1 MTLKMKFKLLL
12 AIAVTNLVIL
22 NAFPLPA
29 QLGIRTSLAQ
39 NSAEVKNWQP
49 YQIPNEFSI
58 RYPSACFLER
68 SPQPAGATPRELLII
83 TNLKPTL
90 GGGRVPPNLIKTDIA
105 IEPDGLETVVNQ
117 MLESVE
123 PGTRLTRRGK
133 TKVGG
138 REALRLWFAG
148 ANTNTIITLIR
159 YNTNE
164 TLSLKSYYQK
174 NNSAIPIIQTIHG
187 SVRAIE

>member
-1 MTLKMKFKLLL
+1 MTLKIKFKVLL
-12 AIAVTNLVIL
+12 AIAIANLVIL
-22 NAFPLPA
+22 TAFPLLVP
-29 QLGIRTSLAQ
+29 LGISTSLAQ
-39 NSAEVKNWQP
+39 NSAEVKSWQP

-58 RYPSACFLER
+58 RYPSSWFLER

-105 IEPDGLETVVNQ
+105 IEPDSLETVVNQ

-148 ANTNTIITLIR
+148 ANTNTIVTLIR
-159 YNTNE
+159 YNKTE
-164 TLSLKSYYQK
+164 TLSLKSYYSRYQ
-174 NNSAIPIIQTIHG
+174 SY
-187 SVRAIE
+187 SVQ

>member
-1 MTLKMKFKLLL
+1 MKFKLLL
-12 AIAVTNLVIL
+12 AIAVTNLVVL
-22 NAFPLPA
+22 NAFPVPA

-58 RYPSACFLER
+58 RYPSNWFLER
-68 SPQPAGATPRELLII
+68 SPQPAGATPRELIII

-90 GGGRVPPNLIKTDIA
+90 GGGRVSPNLIKTDIA
-105 IEPDGLETVVNQ
+105 IEPDNLETVVNQ

-164 TLSLKSYYQK
+164 TLSMKSYYQK
-174 NNSAIPIIQTIHG
+174 NHSALPIIQTIHG

>member
-1 MTLKMKFKLLL
+1 MKFKVLL
-12 AIAVTNLVIL
+12 AIAIANLVIL
-22 NAFPLPA
+22 TAFPLPS
-29 QLGIRTSLAQ
+29 QLGINPSFAQ
-39 NSAEVKNWQP
+39 NSAEVKSWQT

-58 RYPSACFLER
+58 RYPSSWFLER

-90 GGGRVPPNLIKTDIA
+90 GGGRVPSNLIKTDIA
-105 IEPDGLETVVNQ
+105 IEPDNLETVVNQ
-117 MLESVE
+117 MLNSVE

-138 REALRLWFAG
+138 REAVRLWFAG
-148 ANTNTIITLIR
+148 ANTNTMVTLIC
-159 YNTNE
+159 YNKTE
-164 TLSLKSYYQK
+164 TLFLKSYYQK
-174 NNSAIPIIQTIHG
+174 NNSSLPIIQTIHG